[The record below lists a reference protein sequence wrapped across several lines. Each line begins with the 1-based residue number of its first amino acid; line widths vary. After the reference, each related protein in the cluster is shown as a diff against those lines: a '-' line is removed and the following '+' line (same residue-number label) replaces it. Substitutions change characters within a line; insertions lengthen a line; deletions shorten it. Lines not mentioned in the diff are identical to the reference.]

1 MKRLQ
6 GIVSS
11 GVAVRSPNPMPAA
24 DDKMRIPVRVRAIS
38 SQELPTVTDK
48 YLNENKWWVS
58 PYNFVPE
65 VRATFDLPEKV
76 SIHDAT
82 LRDGEQTP
90 GIVFSIADKIA
101 IAEKLDEVGVERIEA
116 GMPAVSEQDFEA
128 IKQISKL
135 GLKARIYTFARAMNS
150 DIDKALEC
158 GCHGVI
164 VEVPIGYP
172 KLKYQFKWTWEDVLK
187 KSVGVIN
194 YAKSHGL
201 HVVYFPYDTTRA
213 REEDLRNLLSRIVL
227 DSNPDS
233 VGVVDT
239 MGCALP
245 EAIKYM
251 VRLVK
256 SLTKLPVEV
265 HTHNDF
271 GMAVATELAGVEA
284 GANCIHS
291 CANGLGERTGNA
303 PLEELMVALH
313 VLYGYDTQYR
323 LEKLPELGELVS
335 RISGFATAVNKPILG
350 ERNFTRESG
359 IGVDLVVKE
368 PLAMFGTHP
377 ALTGRRG
384 EIVLGKKSGK
394 ASITWNLEQMGI
406 EGTDDEAVA
415 EMLKRVKDKGI
426 EKRGLLTQKEFREI
440 VDGVLMAV
448 RR

>member
-1 MKRLQ
+1 MSDGYYR
-6 GIVSS
+6 
-11 GVAVRSPNPMPAA
+11 
-24 DDKMRIPVRVRAIS
+24 
-38 SQELPTVTDK
+38 
-48 YLNENKWWVS
+48 ENQWWVS
-58 PYNFVPE
+58 PYNFAPE
-65 VRATFDLPEKV
+65 VRARFELPPRV

-90 GIVFSIADKIA
+90 GVVFSVADKIA
-101 IAEKLDEVGVERIEA
+101 IAEKLDEVGVDRIEA
-116 GMPAVSEQDFEA
+116 GMPAVSGQDFEA
-128 IKQISKL
+128 IKRISGL
-135 GLKARIYTFARAMNS
+135 GLKSKIYTFARAINA
-150 DIDKALEC
+150 DIDKAVEC

-164 VEVPIGYP
+164 IEVPIGYP
-172 KLKYQFKWTWEDVLK
+172 KLQYQFKWTWEDVLK

-194 YAKSHGL
+194 HAKSSGL

-213 REEDLRNLLSRIVL
+213 REEDLRNLLSRIIL
-227 DSNPDS
+227 DAPPDA

-245 EAIKYM
+245 GAIQHM

-284 GANCIHS
+284 GAECVHS

-303 PLEELMVALH
+303 ALEELIVALH
-313 VLYGYDTQYR
+313 VLYGYRTHYD
-323 LEKLPELGELVS
+323 LSKLPELGELVS
-335 RISGFATAVNKPILG
+335 RLSRFDVAANKPILG

-384 EIVLGKKSGK
+384 EVVLGKKSGK
-394 ASITWNLEQMGI
+394 ASIAYHLEQLGI
-406 EGTDDEAVA
+406 TGIDDEMVA
-415 EMLKRVKDKGI
+415 EMLRCVKEKGI
-426 EKRGLLTQKEFREI
+426 DKRGLLTPEEFKEI
-440 VDGVLMAV
+440 VDRVLGAV
-448 RR
+448 RGSAARQ

>member
-1 MKRLQ
+1 MNDQ
-6 GIVSS
+6 FFE
-11 GVAVRSPNPMPAA
+11 P
-24 DDKMRIPVRVRAIS
+24 
-38 SQELPTVTDK
+38 
-48 YLNENKWWVS
+48 NKWWVS
-58 PYNFVPE
+58 PYNYAPE
-65 VRATFDLPEKV
+65 VRAQFNLPERV

-90 GIVFSIADKIA
+90 GVVMSVADKIA
-101 IAEKLDEVGVERIEA
+101 IAEKLDEIGVDRIEA
-116 GMPAVSEQDFEA
+116 GMPAVSEQDFQA
-128 IKQISKL
+128 IKEISRL
-135 GLKARIYTFARAMNS
+135 GLKSRIFTFARAMNA

-164 VEVPIGYP
+164 VEIPIGYP
-172 KLKYQFKWTWEDVLK
+172 KLKYQFKWTWEDVLR

-194 YAKSHGL
+194 YAKSQGL

-284 GANCIHS
+284 GAVCVHS

-303 PLEELMVALH
+303 ALEELIVALH
-313 VLYGYDTQYR
+313 VLYGYDTHYR
-323 LEKLPELGELVS
+323 MDKLPELGELVS
-335 RISGFATAVNKPILG
+335 RISKFPTAANKPILG

-359 IGVDLVVKE
+359 IGVDLVVRE

-377 ALTGRRG
+377 ALTGRKG
-384 EIVLGKKSGK
+384 DVVLGKKSGK
-394 ASITWNLEQMGI
+394 LSITYHLEQLGI
-406 EGTDDEAVA
+406 TGADDEAVG
-415 EMLKRVKDKGI
+415 EMLRRVKDKGI
-426 EKRGLLTQKEFREI
+426 EKRGLLTPEEFQEI
-440 VDGVLMAV
+440 VDSVLVAK
-448 RR
+448 R

>member
-1 MKRLQ
+1 MNDQYYR
-6 GIVSS
+6 
-11 GVAVRSPNPMPAA
+11 
-24 DDKMRIPVRVRAIS
+24 
-38 SQELPTVTDK
+38 E
-48 YLNENKWWVS
+48 NEWWVS
-58 PYNFVPE
+58 PYNFLPE
-65 VRATFDLPEKV
+65 VRAAYELPAKV

-90 GIVFSIADKIA
+90 GVVFSVADKIA
-101 IAEKLDEVGVERIEA
+101 IAEKLDEVGIDRIEA
-116 GMPAVSEQDFEA
+116 GMPAVSEQDFDA

-135 GLKARIYTFARAMNS
+135 GLKAKIYTFARAINT
-150 DIDKALEC
+150 DIDKAIEC

-172 KLKYQFKWTWEDVLK
+172 KLKYQFKWTWEDVLR

-194 YAKSHGL
+194 YAKSRGL

-239 MGCALP
+239 MGCILP
-245 EAIKYM
+245 EAMKYM

-284 GANCIHS
+284 GAECVHS

-303 PLEELMVALH
+303 ALEELIVALH
-313 VLYGYDTQYR
+313 VLYGYKTHYH
-323 LEKLPELGELVS
+323 LEKLPELGALVS
-335 RISGFATAVNKPILG
+335 RISRFDTAVNKPILG
-350 ERNFTRESG
+350 DRNFTRESG

-384 EIVLGKKSGK
+384 EVVLGKKSGK
-394 ASITWNLEQMGI
+394 ASITYNLEQMGI
-406 EGTDDEAVA
+406 TGTDDEMVA
-415 EMLKRVKDKGI
+415 EMLKQVKDKGI
-426 EKRGLLTQKEFREI
+426 EKRGLLTPDEFRGI
-440 VDGVLMAV
+440 VDSVLTV
-448 RR
+448 RK

>member
-1 MKRLQ
+1 MSDGHYR
-6 GIVSS
+6 
-11 GVAVRSPNPMPAA
+11 
-24 DDKMRIPVRVRAIS
+24 
-38 SQELPTVTDK
+38 
-48 YLNENKWWVS
+48 ENQWWVS
-58 PYNFVPE
+58 PYNFAPE
-65 VRATFDLPEKV
+65 VRARFELPPRV

-90 GIVFSIADKIA
+90 GVVFSVADKIA
-101 IAEKLDEVGVERIEA
+101 IAEKLDEVGVDRIEA
-116 GMPAVSEQDFEA
+116 GMPAVSDQDFEA
-128 IKQISKL
+128 IKRISGL
-135 GLKARIYTFARAMNS
+135 GLKSKIYTFARAINA
-150 DIDKALEC
+150 DIDKAVEC

-164 VEVPIGYP
+164 IEVPIGYP
-172 KLKYQFKWTWEDVLK
+172 KLQYQFKWTWEDVLK

-194 YAKSHGL
+194 HAKSSGL

-213 REEDLRNLLSRIVL
+213 REEDLRNLLSRIIL
-227 DSNPDS
+227 DAPPDA

-245 EAIKYM
+245 GAIKHM

-284 GANCIHS
+284 GAECVHS

-303 PLEELMVALH
+303 ALEELIVALH
-313 VLYGYDTQYR
+313 VLYGYRTHYD
-323 LEKLPELGELVS
+323 LSKLPELGELVS
-335 RISGFATAVNKPILG
+335 RLSRFDIAANKPILG

-384 EIVLGKKSGK
+384 EVVLGKKSGK
-394 ASITWNLEQMGI
+394 ASIAYHLEQLGI
-406 EGTDDEAVA
+406 TGIDDQMVA
-415 EMLKRVKDKGI
+415 EMLRCVKEKGI
-426 EKRGLLTQKEFREI
+426 NKRGLLTPEEFRDI
-440 VDGVLMAV
+440 VDRVLGAV
-448 RR
+448 RGSAARQ

>member
-1 MKRLQ
+1 MSDGHYR
-6 GIVSS
+6 
-11 GVAVRSPNPMPAA
+11 
-24 DDKMRIPVRVRAIS
+24 
-38 SQELPTVTDK
+38 
-48 YLNENKWWVS
+48 ENQWWVS
-58 PYNFVPE
+58 PYNFAPE
-65 VRATFDLPEKV
+65 VRARFELPPRV

-90 GIVFSIADKIA
+90 GVVFSVADKIA
-101 IAEKLDEVGVERIEA
+101 IAEKLDEVGVDRIEA
-116 GMPAVSEQDFEA
+116 GMPAVSDQDFEA
-128 IKQISKL
+128 IKRISGL
-135 GLKARIYTFARAMNS
+135 GLKSKIYTFARAINA
-150 DIDKALEC
+150 DIDKAVEC

-164 VEVPIGYP
+164 IEVPIGYP
-172 KLKYQFKWTWEDVLK
+172 KLRYQFKWTWEDVLN

-194 YAKSHGL
+194 HAKSSGL

-213 REEDLRNLLSRIVL
+213 REEDLRNLLSRIIL
-227 DSNPDS
+227 DAPPDA

-245 EAIKYM
+245 GAIKHM

-284 GANCIHS
+284 GAECVHS

-303 PLEELMVALH
+303 ALEELIVALH
-313 VLYGYDTQYR
+313 VLYGYRTHYD
-323 LEKLPELGELVS
+323 LSKLPELGELVS
-335 RISGFATAVNKPILG
+335 RLSRFDIAANKPILG

-384 EIVLGKKSGK
+384 EVVLGKKSGK
-394 ASITWNLEQMGI
+394 ASIAYHLEQLGI
-406 EGTDDEAVA
+406 TGIDDQMVA
-415 EMLKRVKDKGI
+415 EMLRCVKEKGI
-426 EKRGLLTQKEFREI
+426 NKRGLLTPEEFRDI
-440 VDGVLMAV
+440 VDRVLGAV
-448 RR
+448 PGSAARQ

>member
-1 MKRLQ
+1 MSDRHY
-6 GIVSS
+6 
-11 GVAVRSPNPMPAA
+11 R
-24 DDKMRIPVRVRAIS
+24 
-38 SQELPTVTDK
+38 
-48 YLNENKWWVS
+48 ENQWWVS
-58 PYNFVPE
+58 PYNFAPE
-65 VRATFDLPEKV
+65 VRGGFELPPRV

-90 GIVFSIADKIA
+90 GVVFSVADKIA
-101 IAEKLDEVGVERIEA
+101 IAEKLDEVGVDRIEA
-116 GMPAVSEQDFEA
+116 GMPAVSDQDFEA
-128 IKQISKL
+128 IKRISGL
-135 GLKARIYTFARAMNS
+135 GLKSKIYTFARAINA
-150 DIDKALEC
+150 DIDKAVEC

-164 VEVPIGYP
+164 IEVPIGYP
-172 KLKYQFKWTWEDVLK
+172 KLRYQFKWTWEDVLN

-194 YAKSHGL
+194 HAKSSGL

-213 REEDLRNLLSRIVL
+213 REEDLRNLLSRIIL
-227 DSNPDS
+227 DAPPDA

-245 EAIKYM
+245 GAIKHM

-284 GANCIHS
+284 GAECVHS

-303 PLEELMVALH
+303 ALEELIVALH
-313 VLYGYDTQYR
+313 VLYGYRTHYD
-323 LEKLPELGELVS
+323 LSKLPELGELVS
-335 RISGFATAVNKPILG
+335 RLSRFDIAANKPILG

-384 EIVLGKKSGK
+384 EVVLGKKSGK
-394 ASITWNLEQMGI
+394 ASIAYHLEQLGI
-406 EGTDDEAVA
+406 TGIDDQMVA
-415 EMLKRVKDKGI
+415 EMLRCVKEKGI
-426 EKRGLLTQKEFREI
+426 NKRGLLTPEEFRDI
-440 VDGVLMAV
+440 VDRVLGAV
-448 RR
+448 RGSAARQ

>member
-1 MKRLQ
+1 MK
-6 GIVSS
+6 
-11 GVAVRSPNPMPAA
+11 
-24 DDKMRIPVRVRAIS
+24 
-38 SQELPTVTDK
+38 DK
-48 YLNENKWWVS
+48 YFRENEWWVS
-58 PYNFVPE
+58 PYNYAPE
-65 VRATFDLPEKV
+65 GRRTYDLPARV

-90 GIVFSIADKIA
+90 GVVMSVKDKVA
-101 IAEKLDEVGVERIEA
+101 IAEKLDEIGVDRIEA
-116 GMPAVSEQDFEA
+116 GMPAVFEQDFQA
-128 IKQISKL
+128 IKEISKL
-135 GLKARIYTFARAMNS
+135 GLKSKIYTFARAMNA

-158 GCHGVI
+158 GCQGVI
-164 VEVPIGYP
+164 VEIPIGYP
-172 KLKYQFKWTWEDVLK
+172 KLKYQFKWTWEDVLR
-187 KSVGVIN
+187 KSVDVVN
-194 YAKSHGL
+194 YAKKRGL

-251 VRLVK
+251 VRLVE

-284 GANCIHS
+284 GADCVHS

-303 PLEELMVALH
+303 ALEELMVALH
-313 VLYGYDTQYR
+313 VLYGYETQYN
-323 LEKLPELGELVS
+323 LSKLPELGELVS
-335 RISGFATAVNKPILG
+335 RISRFDTAVNKPILG
-350 ERNFTRESG
+350 DRNFTRESG

-377 ALTGRRG
+377 SLTGRKG
-384 EIVLGKKSGK
+384 EVVLGKKSGK
-394 ASITWNLEQMGI
+394 ASITYNLELLGI
-406 EGTDDEAVA
+406 ADADDEAVA
-415 EMLKRVKDKGI
+415 EMLKRVKERVI
-426 EKRGLLTQKEFREI
+426 EKRGLL
-440 VDGVLMAV
+440 

>member
-1 MKRLQ
+1 MNDNYFR
-6 GIVSS
+6 
-11 GVAVRSPNPMPAA
+11 
-24 DDKMRIPVRVRAIS
+24 
-38 SQELPTVTDK
+38 E
-48 YLNENKWWVS
+48 NEWWVS
-58 PYNFVPE
+58 PYNYAPA
-65 VRATFDLPEKV
+65 VRKTYDLPPRV

-90 GIVFSIADKIA
+90 GVVMSVADKIA
-101 IAEKLDEVGVERIEA
+101 IAEKLDAIGVDRIEA
-116 GMPAVSEQDFEA
+116 GMPAVSEQDFQA
-128 IKQISKL
+128 IREISRL
-135 GLKARIYTFARAMNS
+135 GLKAKIYTFARAMNA

-172 KLKYQFKWTWEDVLK
+172 KLKYQFKWTWEDVLE

-194 YAKSHGL
+194 HAKSRGL

-213 REEDLRNLLSRIVL
+213 REEDLTNLLTGIMQEAP
-227 DSNPDS
+227 PDS
-233 VGVVDT
+233 IGVVDT
-239 MGCALP
+239 MGCILP
-245 EAIKYM
+245 EAMKFM

-256 SLTKLPVEV
+256 KLTNLPVEV

-271 GMAVATELAGVEA
+271 GLAVATELAGVEA
-284 GANCIHS
+284 GAEVVHS

-303 PLEELMVALH
+303 ALEELIVALH
-313 VLYGYDTQYR
+313 VLYGYDTHYNLAR
-323 LEKLPELGELVS
+323 LPELGELVS
-335 RISGFATAVNKPILG
+335 RISRVPIAANKPILG
-350 ERNFTRESG
+350 DRNFTRESG

-384 EIVLGKKSGK
+384 EVVLGKKSGK
-394 ASITWNLEQMGI
+394 LSITYNLEQLGI
-406 EGTDDEAVA
+406 TDADEEAVG

-426 EKRGLLTQKEFREI
+426 EKRGLLTQEEFLEI
-440 VDGVLMAV
+440 VDSVLVA

>member
-1 MKRLQ
+1 M
-6 GIVSS
+6 
-11 GVAVRSPNPMPAA
+11 
-24 DDKMRIPVRVRAIS
+24 
-38 SQELPTVTDK
+38 TDK
-48 YLNENKWWVS
+48 YFRENEWWVS

-65 VRATFDLPEKV
+65 VRGTFDLPEKV

-90 GIVFSIADKIA
+90 GVVFSISDKIA
-101 IAEKLDEVGVERIEA
+101 IAGKLDEVGVERIEA

-128 IKQISKL
+128 IKQISRL
-135 GLKARIYTFARAMNS
+135 GLKARIYTFARAINT

-172 KLKYQFKWTWEDVLK
+172 KLKYQFKWTWEDVLR

-194 YAKSHGL
+194 YAKSRGL

-256 SLTKLPVEV
+256 QLTNLPVEV

-271 GMAVATELAGVEA
+271 GMAVATELAGIEA
-284 GANCIHS
+284 GANCVHS

-303 PLEELMVALH
+303 ALEELMVALH
-313 VLYGYDTQYR
+313 VLYGYNTQYN
-323 LEKLPELGELVS
+323 LAKLPELGELVS
-335 RISGFATAVNKPILG
+335 RISRFDTAVNKPILG

-384 EIVLGKKSGK
+384 EVVLGKKSGK
-394 ASITWNLEQMGI
+394 ASITYNLEQMGI
-406 EGTDDEAVA
+406 EGTDDEVA
-415 EMLKRVKDKGI
+415 EMLKKVKDKGI
-426 EKRGLLTQKEFREI
+426 EKRGLLSQEEFREI
-440 VDGVLMAV
+440 VDSVVAV
-448 RR
+448 RK